1 MENEIHTEGKP
12 DLKSISKLIA
22 FWFVFILILLCET
35 TFAQDYRNAKAY
47 INDFGKNEL
56 FVKES
61 LMEYST
67 SIIDASPDSRVQS
80 TLERI
85 YTKLEDININLLKND
100 LGISDNKGSRDVGLR
115 DAFIKLNNKT
125 ITLLKNKSLK
135 LNDYRVQSGL
145 DYSEIFK
152 NFSYKE
158 SEISKYYAEIL
169 NYESAKRDF
178 GLKYNILIRN
188 YNKRN
193 VFEYDAYQNLIF
205 YKLNVLDDKLI
216 QLFKYRNTDDAIECT
231 NFMTSIAEESLV
243 KTDIYK
249 DDFLDKSLNDIN
261 IEFINFMLKQNETL
275 LPLYQQYIAVYDDF
289 QKIKSKFLESND
301 VIKVEDY
308 NNEVRRY
315 NDTKNKFF
323 DTLYENQIKKSDLLK
338 RWYLTNS
345 DFLKRNIEFEN
356 LYDKFTNVD

>member
-1 MENEIHTEGKP
+1 M
-12 DLKSISKLIA
+12 SKIFA

-35 TFAQDYRNAKAY
+35 TLAQDYRNAKAY

-67 SIIDASPDSRVQS
+67 AIIDASPDARVQS

-85 YTKLEDININLLKND
+85 YSKLEDINVNLLKND
-100 LGISDNKGSRDVGLR
+100 IGISNDKGVRDTDLR

-169 NYESAKRDF
+169 NYESSKRDF

-216 QLFKYRNTDDAIECT
+216 QLFKYRNTDDVVECI
-231 NFMTSIAEESLV
+231 NFMTSVAEESLI
-243 KTDIYK
+243 KTDLYK

-261 IEFINFMLKQNETL
+261 IEFINFMVKQNETL
-275 LPLYQQYIAVYDDF
+275 LPLYQQYITVYEDF
-289 QKIKSKFLESND
+289 QKIKSKFLESNE

-315 NDTKNKFF
+315 NDVKNKFF
-323 DTLYENQIKKSDLLK
+323 DTLYENQIKKSELLK
-338 RWYLTNS
+338 RWYFVNS

-356 LYDKFTNVD
+356 LYDKFTSND

>member
-1 MENEIHTEGKP
+1 MFQTFALWG
-12 DLKSISKLIA
+12 
-22 FWFVFILILLCET
+22 VFLLLLACET
-35 TFAQDYRNAKAY
+35 VFAQDYRNAKAY

-67 SIIDASPDSRVQS
+67 AIIDASPDDRVQS

-85 YTKLEDININLLKND
+85 YTKLENINANLLKND
-100 LGISDNKGSRDVGLR
+100 IGIANNKGVRDTELR

-158 SEISKYYAEIL
+158 SEISKYYAEII
-169 NYESAKRDF
+169 NYESTKRDF

-188 YNKRN
+188 YHKRN

-216 QLFKYRNTDDAIECT
+216 QLFKYRNTDDVVECV
-231 NFMTSIAEESLV
+231 NFMSSVAEESLI
-243 KTDIYK
+243 KTDLYK
-249 DDFLDKSLNDIN
+249 DDFLDRSLNDMN
-261 IEFINFMLKQNETL
+261 IEFINFMQKQNETL
-275 LPLYQQYIAVYDDF
+275 LPLYQKYVTVYEEF
-289 QKIKSKFLESND
+289 QKIKNSFLESND
-301 VIKVEDY
+301 IIKVEDY

-315 NDTKNKFF
+315 NETKNLFF
-323 DTLYENQIKKSDLLK
+323 DTLYEIQVKKTDLLK
-338 RWYLTNS
+338 RWYSTNS
-345 DFLKRNIEFEN
+345 SFLKRNTEFEN
-356 LYDKFTNVD
+356 LYDKFTNED